1 MNIDPTGLEEV
12 AKPGIENS
20 LSHYKNAYSAL
31 KAIDL
36 PSGAKTQYKEK
47 ISSIFANIEAL
58 MSEVIGDVDKYIS
71 DLKDANISTE
81 ITVEKSTEKNIF
93 ATIGN
98 TLLAG
103 AKGLYSGIEWIADG
117 AVSLYGNFHG
127 AVLSAEAKVI
137 SWFDPKFAGY
147 VEHGGKEVK
156 NTLIDVAA
164 HDYVDEHF
172 DKEYNSNLKGIDQKS
187 HIKYEDG
194 VYETIA
200 GVTSYIPTAAT
211 ETFLPGSGTIMSFM
225 GGYGRNQEE
234 TYENLKKGTR
244 EEIRIAAERGNIS
257 QEDYSLYE
265 SLWNMSEEEFYHC
278 INMNQV
284 TGNISSEEADLMKA
298 IREMPD
304 FEITDEMRGKV
315 TTASVAT
322 ASLETVQWIEGN
334 WANGLKEVFGSKA
347 GAVAT
352 RIVGDTVFNAV
363 DTPYRALVDT
373 MVFDKEF
380 GEAFEDRGGWVS
392 TGISGAI
399 GLVGSV
405 LGEAIDLTKGNK
417 KTDVDAKLEQKS
429 NGVENINDRIDV
441 NKQTDEQVAK
451 IVDWYKDRIGTMV
464 DLSDEKFNVYLQ
476 RLMEE
481 VPPQGVNPGNLTEK
495 NKLILETIA
504 GYINEDFKKT
514 GAIVTKDFANHD
526 LMTLFNG
533 KEAASFQDQF
543 FLKSAVADS
552 SENGYVGVKQTMFR
566 DKEAEYIVDSVSKI
580 SDKYEI
586 TEQEA
591 AFLIKQTHSGGG
603 GCSIGTTAALLTEI
617 ANKDSEKFFQ
627 KTGIVPFKEQ
637 NGKVVANTEE
647 IYMDAFVFSNTFEDG
662 YITKDATGK
671 MMVDIKQNHTN
682 SPYGYQFQGL
692 DVDKVNAYLE
702 ANGLGKLSEKE
713 YIRGSKS
720 KYHTVGL
727 EAEDMKEIAQKVN
740 DAMQKGEM
748 VVIGITPE
756 DGKVVSM
763 LMPDVVKKHGFNRD
777 HMMKVYGAN
786 ATGLVVDTTWGM
798 RGVVSY
804 VELMENVKDYKIKI
818 LKLEK

>member
-405 LGEAIDLTKGNK
+405 LGEAIDLMKENKKKGNEK
-417 KTDVDAKLEQKS
+417 SNVFMSAGAKIESVDAGS
-429 NGVENINDRIDV
+429 
-441 NKQTDEQVAK
+441 
-451 IVDWYKDRIGTMV
+451 M
-464 DLSDEKFNVYLQ
+464 
-476 RLMEE
+476 
-481 VPPQGVNPGNLTEK
+481 
-495 NKLILETIA
+495 
-504 GYINEDFKKT
+504 
-514 GAIVTKDFANHD
+514 
-526 LMTLFNG
+526 
-533 KEAASFQDQF
+533 
-543 FLKSAVADS
+543 
-552 SENGYVGVKQTMFR
+552 
-566 DKEAEYIVDSVSKI
+566 
-580 SDKYEI
+580 
-586 TEQEA
+586 
-591 AFLIKQTHSGGG
+591 
-603 GCSIGTTAALLTEI
+603 
-617 ANKDSEKFFQ
+617 
-627 KTGIVPFKEQ
+627 
-637 NGKVVANTEE
+637 
-647 IYMDAFVFSNTFEDG
+647 
-662 YITKDATGK
+662 
-671 MMVDIKQNHTN
+671 
-682 SPYGYQFQGL
+682 GL
-692 DVDKVNAYLE
+692 DVSNTAIHGDTTMLLE
-702 ANGLGKLSEKE
+702 GIEEFFEKQAGKKRSKLITELMKKDIESGKLDISKMTPTQLQMLAVDYD
-713 YIRGSKS
+713 YIAVSKLGEIDS
-720 KYHTVGL
+720 NTIFKTYNAL
-727 EAEDMKEIAQKVN
+727 NWKFAE
-740 DAMQKGEM
+740 
-748 VVIGITPE
+748 TPA
-756 DGKVVSM
+756 GKIWS
-763 LMPDVVKKHGFNRD
+763 
-777 HMMKVYGAN
+777 
-786 ATGLVVDTTWGM
+786 
-798 RGVVSY
+798 
-804 VELMENVKDYKIKI
+804 
-818 LKLEK
+818 